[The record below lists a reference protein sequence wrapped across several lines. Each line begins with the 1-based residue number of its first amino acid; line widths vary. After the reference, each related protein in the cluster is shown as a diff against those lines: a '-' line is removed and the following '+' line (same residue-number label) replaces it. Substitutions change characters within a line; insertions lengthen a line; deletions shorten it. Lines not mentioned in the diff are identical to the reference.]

1 MIWNGRRYRPV
12 SQINLAKN
20 APFDIQEALKPLGEK
35 DLPVWNAVIGVNVP
49 PVQPSPTPSITPTS
63 TPGATPTQTPSNTP
77 SVTPSQTPSNT
88 PSVTPSIT
96 PSNTP
101 SVTPSI
107 TPSVTPSVTPSITA
121 SNTPSVTP
129 SITPS
134 ITPTNTPSNT
144 PSTTPSQTPSNTPS
158 VTPSITASITPTNT
172 PTPSST
178 PPASGTTEAN
188 AYLSAVVTA
197 GGTLNATISAA
208 TVTLFTSLVS
218 NGLWDKITQF
228 YPLLGGVAASNAID
242 GKSATSKI
250 TWNGGMTFTSSGA
263 KSNGTNAYGNI
274 AYNDSTQ
281 GTLNSFH
288 LSFYS
293 NQDLS
298 DDGLSF
304 GVLEGTHQNNLY
316 LSDSSNESGIR
327 LQSSNAY
334 AVASDIDTLGF
345 YVATR
350 TTSTFQRLYK
360 NGTGITSN
368 TVASTGRPN
377 ANQFVFAR
385 NNVGADAFTNKRS
398 AFLSIG
404 SALTQTDV
412 TNLQNAV
419 HSFNTTLGRNY

>member
-1 MIWNGRRYRPV
+1 MKWNGRTYRPAGA
-12 SQINLAKN
+12 QFIKKKKE
-20 APFDIQEALKPLGEK
+20 FDFEEALKPYGQKEM
-35 DLPVWNAVIGVNVP
+35 PVWNSVVGVNVP
-49 PVQPSPTPSITPTS
+49 PIQPSPTPSITATA

-77 SVTPSQTPSNT
+77 SVTPSQTPSQT

-96 PSNTP
+96 ASNTP

-107 TPSVTPSVTPSITA
+107 TPSVTPSITPT
-121 SNTPSVTP
+121 NTPSVTP

-197 GGTLNATISAA
+197 GGTLDGTISAA

-218 NGLWDKITQF
+218 AGIWDKLQQF
-228 YPLLGGVAASNAID
+228 YPLLGGVAASNAIE

-263 KSNGTNAYGNI
+263 KSNGSNAYGDI

-293 NQDLS
+293 NQNLGG
-298 DDGLSF
+298 DDGFALA
-304 GVLEGTHQNNLY
+304 VLQGTHQNNLY
-316 LSDSSNESGIR
+316 LDDSSNQGGIR
-327 LQSSNAY
+327 LQTSNAY
-334 AVASDIDTLGF
+334 AVASDTDTLGF

-377 ANQFVFAR
+377 ANQYVFAR
-385 NNVGADAFTNKRS
+385 NNTGLPGADSYSNKRS

-419 HSFNTTLGRNY
+419 HTFNTTLGRNY